1 MTDPESILKEIEDTF
16 FDIPFGNSHFQ
27 IENFIV
33 NAEITPE
40 RAFRA
45 VGLQLMD
52 KLKALKKAKFAD
64 KRLEIDIEEIK
75 EKLTVTHGFEKR
87 RLEIDLAEKEDDRA
101 SQLKLVNDAVS
112 ELNYLYSLFR
122 KFPKYTREQFEAAE
136 REHYL
141 QSLNRQIN
149 GFVGA
154 NEALLNLG
162 FAVNSSGE
170 LVEIEGK
177 APVNLLLSSKD

>member
-75 EKLTVTHGFEKR
+75 EKLTVTHGF
-87 RLEIDLAEKEDDRA
+87 
-101 SQLKLVNDAVS
+101 
-112 ELNYLYSLFR
+112 
-122 KFPKYTREQFEAAE
+122 
-136 REHYL
+136 
-141 QSLNRQIN
+141 
-149 GFVGA
+149 
-154 NEALLNLG
+154 
-162 FAVNSSGE
+162 
-170 LVEIEGK
+170 
-177 APVNLLLSSKD
+177 